1 MSEDEGR
8 RLSTDKLDRPKHLKR
23 LLDGYS
29 LAFVRAYLIGY
40 GIEVIPLVVRLL
52 IIKLI
57 GFTRRRLPTGMLLMG
72 LFPRIINLLLKGLR
86 PTGLAMAS
94 GVAIGGARLAEGLVR
109 KQIQAIVR
117 LLRASSIRQRF
128 SRLVRPS
135 STGQADVSRR
145 PSKLEH
151 TLVALLSTFS
161 AASLSSLLAITIL
174 QSKHTSALMAQDPLH
189 PTMTPYPTLNSQ
201 PSRKQPSTTNVS
213 RAQRQSPTLDFT
225 LFFTVRALDTL
236 CRSLF
241 DNFSPAWLGFLSR
254 CSDTILFQLCC
265 WRIMWCWFYTPWRLP
280 MSYVKWITTLAEMD
294 PRLLQLIRL
303 AKAKKFFYRS
313 PAQSDQIL
321 KLGQEIAAHMGR
333 PPEEG
338 DPLLIDKLSCG
349 IVHGRL
355 GNSES
360 CTINVLRRFLKAWK
374 TSLGIYLPVFTVPVL
389 LFQRKKILRAPV
401 RTAFR
406 ILLNS
411 SRSAGFLSSFVGL
424 TWAGV
429 CIGRSRG
436 MHELLN
442 MILRGTGLGDPI
454 TGTDLDG
461 RVAPQLGSLLAGFS
475 ILIENKKRRGE
486 MALYVATR
494 ALCATVDEILPRW
507 LRRRIIVNRWVSI
520 WVERISFSVS
530 IGIITCAIVHHPD
543 YVRGIVQGILKYAI
557 GPDWPKEPFHPSS
570 PPPPPPPATAVA
582 SAIQNDPT
590 LPVSSNQT
598 HLDDSTEELVSY
610 NASPQ
615 T

>member
-1 MSEDEGR
+1 MSD
-8 RLSTDKLDRPKHLKR
+8 TDRISPAEVDRPSPKYLNR
-23 LLDGYS
+23 ILDGNR

-40 GIEVIPLVVRLL
+40 GTEVAPLVVRLL

-57 GFTRRRLPTGMLLMG
+57 SFTRRRPSTSALLRLWSG
-72 LFPRIINLLLKGLR
+72 IAKLLLKGLR

-109 KQIQAIVR
+109 KQVQAIVR
-117 LLRASSIRQRF
+117 ILITSPISQKF
-128 SRLVRPS
+128 SRLLRCHTPATTSDLQAKS
-135 STGQADVSRR
+135 SESDLSLDRR

-151 TLVALLSTFS
+151 TIVAILSTFS

-174 QSKHTSALMAQDPLH
+174 QSKHTSALMSQDPLH
-189 PTMTPYPTLNSQ
+189 PTMTPYPTLNDSQ
-201 PSRKQPSTTNVS
+201 GTVQPNSKHPATILSRAQ
-213 RAQRQSPTLDFT
+213 AQRQSPTLDFT

-241 DNFSPAWLGFLSR
+241 AHFSPAWLAFLSR

-303 AKAKKFFYRS
+303 AKDHKFVYRS

-321 KLGQEIAAHMGR
+321 QLGREIATHMGR
-333 PPEEG
+333 PPEDG
-338 DPLLIDKLSCG
+338 DPLFIDKLSCR
-349 IVHGRL
+349 IVHGTL

-360 CTINVLRRFLKAWK
+360 CTVNVLRRFFRAWK

-389 LFQRKKILRAPV
+389 LFQRQKLLKAPM
-401 RTAFR
+401 RTGAR

-429 CIGRSRG
+429 CIGRSNGTQR
-436 MHELLN
+436 LLN
-442 MILRGTGLGDPI
+442 MVIGSAGKGEI
-454 TGTDLDG
+454 TATDMDG
-461 RVAPQLGSLLAGFS
+461 RVAPQLGSLLAGLS
-475 ILIENKKRRGE
+475 ILVENKKRRGE

-507 LRRRIIVNRWVSI
+507 LRRRIIANRWVSI
-520 WVERISFSVS
+520 WVERISFSLS

-557 GPDWPKEPFHPSS
+557 GPDWPKEPFRPSS
-570 PPPPPPPATAVA
+570 HPPPPPSLTTK
-582 SAIQNDPT
+582 N
-590 LPVSSNQT
+590 SSTQLVPSKST
-598 HLDDSTEELVSY
+598 HLDESTD
-610 NASPQ
+610 
-615 T
+615 